1 MGKSSLKVIAGIL
14 IIASFCPSCTHK
26 QPPAKPKAE
35 SNPSAS
41 PQVAALPPAREANV
55 PPPSARPASAPQPA
69 PADPNVVALIGDY
82 VITGD
87 DFKKDYL
94 QHLRPNP
101 YSGNPIRPT
110 PELAAVLMRMLGDK
124 AVILEARQ
132 QGMNKKAEIQVA
144 VKRMRQQRL
153 ASKVLA
159 AVVEPQISVS
169 DQDVNSVMAANP
181 KFTQAQARAQA
192 RNLKGREAFTSFYSQ
207 LVQNRHLRKVAEDFP
222 RTAAIHKRLLAK
234 PKKGNTYWILNDEV
248 RDDIDPNDKA
258 LVLATYDGGT
268 FTVKEWFEALC
279 DIAPPGRPKDLDTP
293 EGVERFLDRSLP
305 RPLLVAEAEARG
317 MDKDPELVKALR
329 KMEDDMV
336 FGYAQQEKVKGLAE
350 PNDQD
355 IRAYYEQAKD
365 VYGKRDILKLD
376 VIWCEDRAAAAKA
389 RADLDQGKDFKA
401 VQQQYTVNTKATQD
415 KKVPEPFDVS
425 SGDEGPFWQDL
436 SKSEPNQVAGPIL
449 GFREGGLSWRVVK
462 VIEKRPGK
470 AAEFERAK
478 DMIKS
483 DLTEQRQ
490 QALLDKVRADLLQK
504 FPHQAFV
511 DRLRAFDPRNVP

>member
-1 MGKSSLKVIAGIL
+1 MGKSSLKVVVGIL
-14 IIASFCPSCTHK
+14 IVGSFCASCTNK
-26 QPPAKPKAE
+26 QPAAKSKAGP
-35 SNPSAS
+35 N
-41 PQVAALPPAREANV
+41 
-55 PPPSARPASAPQPA
+55 QPG

-101 YSGNPIRPT
+101 YSGNPVRPT
-110 PELAAVLMRMLGDK
+110 PELAASLMRMLGDK
-124 AVILEARQ
+124 AMILEARQ
-132 QGMNKKAEIQVA
+132 QGMDKKAEIQVA
-144 VKRMRQQRL
+144 VKRTQQQRL
-153 ASKVLA
+153 ASKVLT

-169 DQDVNSVMAANP
+169 DQDVNSIMVANP
-181 KFTQAQARAQA
+181 KLTQAQAQAQA
-192 RNLKGREAFTSFYSQ
+192 RNRKGRELFSSYYSQ
-207 LVQNRHLRKVAEDFP
+207 LTQNRHLRKVTENFS

-234 PKKGNTYWILNDEV
+234 PKKGNIYWILNDEV
-248 RDDIDPNDKA
+248 RDDIDANDKA
-258 LVLATYDGGT
+258 LVLAAYDGGT

-317 MDKDPELVKALR
+317 MDKDPELVKTLR

-355 IRAYYEQAKD
+355 MAACYEQAKGA
-365 VYGKRDILKLD
+365 YGKRDILKLD

-389 RADLDQGKDFKA
+389 KADLDQGKDFKV
-401 VQQQYTVNTKATQD
+401 VQQQYTVSKKATQD
-415 KKVPEPFDVS
+415 QKAPEPFDVS

-436 SKSEPNQVAGPIL
+436 WKSEPNQVAGPVL

-462 VIEKRPGK
+462 VMEKRPGK
-470 AAEFERAK
+470 AVEFERAK
-478 DMIKS
+478 DMIKG

-511 DRLRAFDPRNVP
+511 DRLPAFDPRNVP